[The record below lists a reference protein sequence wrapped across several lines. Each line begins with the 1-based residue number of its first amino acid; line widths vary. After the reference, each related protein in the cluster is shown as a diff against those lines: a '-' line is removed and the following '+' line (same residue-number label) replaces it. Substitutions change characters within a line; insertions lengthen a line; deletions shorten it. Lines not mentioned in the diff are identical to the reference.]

1 MKKLKYLLIAVLTF
15 FVLEFNVMAVSSNF
29 ESTINMEPDI
39 TENRV
44 NVVLGFTGE
53 EVMIINQTLSYDSSK
68 LKLVEVLPMD
78 NFEVTTSVEKK
89 EGSKYQTLKILA
101 DSNYSFN
108 ASNYCIAVFEVNPS
122 FKVKKKA
129 DVFLYGVEATGPSQE
144 KYRTSGNIM
153 TMNRESLSEMYFLVS
168 NIDNFTSTKYWL
180 SEHISLIVI
189 IVLIIIGIV
198 IVIFLIPSKRK
209 KEARENKVNDQLKP
223 ENYNPENGS
232 VKIDQQTIDS
242 IGAVEKP
249 VDMSQAIVYNED
261 VKPFGEIIGKSETVI
276 ENNNNN
282 EFSSNN
288 ISVFENRNPENY
300 QNDNNNQTEQLVQVQ
315 MPTENNNEELK
326 PIMVKE
332 ITDVSTTINGYDP
345 FNAKVEIPTP
355 QDINPI
361 PNSMVNENQ
370 NPPLD
375 TPQET
380 TPSTSNSDFIEL
392 PEKKETLGVI
402 NPQNFDNVETLEDNI
417 ELPKLDEKKSNEA
430 NNPTN
435 LMILILIAILSMAFI
450 SSVSAENSKYN
461 VEELRDCIV
470 GRTSYNKELDYNGDG
485 KVDIL
490 DLVMTKNLD
499 NCNFE
504 ELINTDPGFKELH
517 GQSNNLISTDP
528 NRVTTTKKSG
538 LFGKKTTTKKT
549 TAKKETTKKNTTD
562 KSITTKKTT
571 TKKTTTAKS
580 TTTKKTT
587 TKKATTTKST
597 TTKKTTTKKSTTA
610 KTTLPS
616 YTINITAS
624 NGSVSKSSVTLKTGS
639 STTISLTPN
648 TGYTISQANVTCSN
662 VEFSLSGTRLV
673 LKNPTGNA
681 SCRLN
686 FVLNDKIKVTL
697 KVNTGKG
704 NSVLINPSISYTTK
718 SIDNGGSG
726 TYNSTWKTN
735 VPLPAGYK
743 LRENPSCGS
752 YSNGVFSITI
762 PASATTCNL
771 YFDPILY
778 SFNVYISTQS
788 PAINTGTDSRIYFG
802 ESKKIDFVSSSNFS
816 QITCTGGKSIR
827 LSKSGT
833 GPYNYAFTYS
843 HETASNAECRIS

>member
-1 MKKLKYLLIAVLTF
+1 MKKLKYFLIAVLTF

-53 EVMIINQTLSYDSSK
+53 EVMIVNQTLSYDSSK

-78 NFEVTTSVEKK
+78 NFEVTTSVEKE
-89 EGSKYQTLKILA
+89 EGSKYQTLNILA
-101 DSNYSFN
+101 DSDYSFN
-108 ASNYCIAVFEVNPS
+108 ASNYCIAVFEVKPS

-129 DVFLYGVEATGPSQE
+129 DVFLYNVEATGPSQE
-144 KYRTSGNIM
+144 KYRTSGSIM
-153 TMNRESLSEMYFLVS
+153 TMNRDTASEMYFLVS
-168 NIDNFTSTKYWL
+168 NVDNFTNIKYWF
-180 SEHISLIVI
+180 SEHVSLILI
-189 IVLIIIGIV
+189 IILIIIGIV
-198 IVIFLIPSKRK
+198 AIIFLLPSKRK
-209 KEARENKVNDQLKP
+209 KEAREKKVANQLKP
-223 ENYNPENGS
+223 ENYNPENGG
-232 VKIDQQTIDS
+232 VKIDQQAIDS
-242 IGAVEKP
+242 IGAVEKQI
-249 VDMSQAIVYNED
+249 DMSQAIVYNED
-261 VKPFGEIIGKSETVI
+261 VKPFGEIIGKNEDVI
-276 ENNNNN
+276 ENNNSNN
-282 EFSSNN
+282 EFNENN

-300 QNDNNNQTEQLVQVQ
+300 QNNTNNQSEQLVQVQ
-315 MPTENNNEELK
+315 IPQENTNQELK
-326 PIMVKE
+326 PIMVEE
-332 ITDVSTTINGYDP
+332 IKDVSTTINGYDP

-355 QDINPI
+355 QDINQI
-361 PNSMVNENQ
+361 PNNNVNEIQ
-370 NPPLD
+370 NPPLNN
-375 TPQET
+375 PQDT
-380 TPSTSNSDFIEL
+380 TPLPSNSDFIEL
-392 PEKKETLGVI
+392 PEKKEKLGVI
-402 NPQNFDNVETLEDNI
+402 NPQNFDNVEKLEDNI
-417 ELPKLDEKKSNEA
+417 ELPKLDEKKTDEV

-435 LMILILIAILSMAFI
+435 FLILILIIVLSITFSSPVLAID
-450 SSVSAENSKYN
+450 SKYN

-470 GRTSYNKELDYNGDG
+470 GRTIYNKELDYNGDG

-490 DLVMTKNLD
+490 DLIMTKNLD

-549 TAKKETTKKNTTD
+549 TASKASTTKKTTSARSSTT
-562 KSITTKKTT
+562 KKTTTSKASTTKKTT

-580 TTTKKTT
+580 STTKKTT
-587 TKKATTTKST
+587 TKKT
-597 TTKKTTTKKSTTA
+597 TTA
-610 KTTLPS
+610 KTTVPS
-616 YTINITAS
+616 YTVNITAS
-624 NGSVSKSSVTLKTGS
+624 NGTVSNSSITLKQGK

-662 VEFSLSGTRLV
+662 VEFSLSGTKLV

-718 SIDNGGSG
+718 AIDNGGLG
-726 TYNSTWKTN
+726 TYNSTWKTT
-735 VPLPAGYK
+735 VPLPTGYK
-743 LRENPSCGS
+743 LRENPSCGT

-778 SFNVYISTQS
+778 NFNVYISTQA
-788 PAINTGTDSRIYFG
+788 PAINTGTDARIYFG
-802 ESKKIDFVSSSNFS
+802 ESKKIEFISSSVFS
-816 QITCTGGKSIR
+816 KISCTGGSSIR
-827 LSKSGT
+827 LIKSGT
-833 GPYNYAFTYS
+833 GPYNYSFTYK
-843 HETASNAECRIS
+843 HDTASNAECRIS